1 MDIDLFQNI
10 ENQLN
15 KDKKLGE
22 KSNSE
27 EIELAKKLEAIEEY
41 SIDRFEG
48 EIAVLEN
55 RKTKEIKKVSKNQL
69 PDNMKE
75 GNIIE
80 EINGKYMYNEEKT
93 QLELSRI
100 IEKSK
105 KLWN

>member
-15 KDKKLGE
+15 KDKKLDE

-27 EIELAKKLEAIEEY
+27 EIELAKKLGAIEEY

-48 EIAVLEN
+48 EIAVLEK
-55 RKTKEIKKVSKNQL
+55 RKTKEMKKVHTNQL
-69 PDNMKE
+69 PNNMKE

-80 EINGKYMYNEEKT
+80 EINGKYIYNEEKT
-93 QLELSRI
+93 QSELSRI
-100 IEKSK
+100 TEKNK

>member
-27 EIELAKKLEAIEEY
+27 EIELTKKLGAIEEY

-55 RKTKEIKKVSKNQL
+55 RKTKEIKKVPKNQL